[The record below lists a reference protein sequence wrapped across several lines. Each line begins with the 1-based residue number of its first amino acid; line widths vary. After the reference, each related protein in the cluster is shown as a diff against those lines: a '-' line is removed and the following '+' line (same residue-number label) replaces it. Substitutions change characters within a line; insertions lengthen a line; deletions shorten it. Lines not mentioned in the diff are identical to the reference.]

1 MNGFE
6 DLEQGVC
13 AAAGF
18 RAAAVEAGIKRSG
31 GLDLVLAVSDRPATV
46 AGTFTT
52 HRAAAAPVRV
62 TRSRVASGSA
72 RGVVV
77 NSGCANAVT
86 GARGFQDAED
96 MAAAAAA
103 QAGIEVAE
111 MLVCSTGKIGSHLP
125 MDKVAKGI
133 AVAASRLANT
143 PEADEEVARAILTT
157 DTRPKRAC
165 VAHGR
170 GWSLGG
176 MAKGAGMIAPDMAT
190 MLAFITTDAVVA
202 AEHLQA
208 GLGPAV
214 RASFNAITVDGEPS
228 TNDTVLVFANGAS
241 GVAPSEAELSSALEN
256 VCGRLAEAIVADG
269 EGATKFV
276 RVAVRGA
283 WTPVEARRAARSI
296 AESPLVKCALYG
308 ADANWGRIAA
318 ALGKVDI
325 TLDLDVAS
333 IWMGGALLF
342 DRGRPTGD
350 RAVEEAHTGLLAH
363 EVEISCDLGVG
374 DASAVMLTTD
384 LSPGYVEV
392 NAQYEP

>member
-6 DLEQGVC
+6 DLEQGIC

-18 RAAAVEAGIKRSG
+18 RAAAVEAGIKRTG
-31 GLDLVLAVSDRPATV
+31 GLDLVLAVSDRPAAV

-52 HRAAAAPVRV
+52 HRAAAAPVRL
-62 TRSRVASGSA
+62 TRLRVASGAA

-86 GARGFQDAED
+86 GARGLQDAED
-96 MAAAAAA
+96 MAGAAAA
-103 QAGIEVAE
+103 QTGVEMAE

-125 MDKVAKGI
+125 MDKVAEGI
-133 AVAASRLANT
+133 AAAASRLASG
-143 PEADEEVARAILTT
+143 PMADEEAARAILTT

-165 VAHGR
+165 VAHAS

-190 MLAFITTDAVVA
+190 MLAFLTTDAVVP

-208 GLGPAV
+208 ALGVAV
-214 RASFNAITVDGEPS
+214 QGSFNAITVDGEPS

-241 GVAPSEAELSSALEN
+241 GVTPSPGELSRALAN

-283 WTPVEARRAARSI
+283 WSAVEARRAARSI

-318 ALGKVDI
+318 ALGKGDI
-325 TLDLDVAS
+325 TLDLDVVS
-333 IWMGGALLF
+333 IWMGGMLLF
-342 DRGRPTGD
+342 DRGRATGD
-350 RAVEEAHTGLLAH
+350 RAVELAHAGLLGR
-363 EVEISCDLGVG
+363 EVEITCDLGVG
-374 DASAVMLTTD
+374 DAGATMLTTD

-392 NAQYEP
+392 NAEYEP